1 MFIKDI
7 LRLFM
12 TILYK
17 RKGNPLLDQILRP
30 TILRR
35 GNQSKFKLVLAYQ
48 TLYFFESSDAIHHG
62 KITPG
67 A

>member
-1 MFIKDI
+1 MFIKEV
-7 LRLFM
+7 LRIFM

-30 TILRR
+30 KFSRR
-35 GNQSKFKLVLAYQ
+35 GIQSKFKLVRSYQ